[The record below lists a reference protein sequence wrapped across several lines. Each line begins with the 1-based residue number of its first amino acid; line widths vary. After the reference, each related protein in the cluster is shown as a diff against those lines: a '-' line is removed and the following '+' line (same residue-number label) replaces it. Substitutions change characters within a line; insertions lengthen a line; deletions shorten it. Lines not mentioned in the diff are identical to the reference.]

1 MRKKDMYIE
10 ESPTAPQTFNEDI
23 SIVVSDLFFGKTI
36 DTILEAASTEWWG
49 MEKYLFLTK
58 PIESEPKKRNGC
70 HQITNL
76 NKKLI
81 KNILWIRML
90 Y

>member
-1 MRKKDMYIE
+1 LE
-10 ESPTAPQTFNEDI
+10 
-23 SIVVSDLFFGKTI
+23 KTI
-36 DTILEAASTEWWG
+36 DTILEAASTG
-49 MEKYLFLTK
+49 MVGDGKYLFLTFKK